1 MMKQKIN
8 NFPKLLSSR
17 IGIVRNKM
25 VYTLRV
31 DQMTGRVKNDQVNL
45 LGLCNFMCVYICQ
58 IQC

>member
-1 MMKQKIN
+1 MKQKIN